1 METIGATLKS
11 IREKNEFLLQEVTEQ
26 TGIDKTLLSRIENG
40 KRLPTKEQ
48 VKLLCN
54 FYEASENEMIIQ
66 WLSDKIVYELQDEE
80 FALTAV
86 QVAEEIIK
94 YLKSK

>member
-1 METIGATLKS
+1 M
-11 IREKNEFLLQEVTEQ
+11 RERKQFLLQEVTEQ
-26 TGIDKTLLSRIENG
+26 TGIDKTLLSRIEND

-48 VKLLCN
+48 VKLLCY
-54 FYEASENEMIIQ
+54 FYEASENEMVIQ

-80 FALTAV
+80 FALTAI
-86 QVAEEIIK
+86 QVAEEKIK